1 MSEVINRD
9 SKYATTSSE
18 QGGLLDVLLALK
30 SNIMRGLN
38 VATFAEVQEVDE
50 ANQIVT
56 VRPFPLVDGESE
68 KNIACFSCLM
78 PHLDG
83 ENIAWSSMTKSF
95 GKKDVVLVVFLNR
108 NSSQSFKQAKLKQ
121 TLSTL
126 KENSELH
133 SDKFGVIIGMCYK
146 YQ

>member
-56 VRPFPLVDGESE
+56 VRPFPLVEGESE

-83 ENIAWSSMTKSF
+83 ENVAFIPDFAGGVGFETKLSVIRIHSF
-95 GKKDVVLVVFLNR
+95 PVVQYGDQFLSALFNGNDDFR
-108 NSSQSFKQAKLKQ
+108 GPRVQRILHKL
-121 TLSTL
+121 L
-126 KENSELH
+126 
-133 SDKFGVIIGMCYK
+133 DD
-146 YQ
+146 

>member
-1 MSEVINRD
+1 MSKIINRD
-9 SKYATTSSE
+9 DKYATASSE

-38 VATFAEVQEVDE
+38 VATFAEVQGVDE
-50 ANQIVT
+50 VNQIVT
-56 VRPFPLVDGESE
+56 VRPFPLIEGEKE
-68 KNIACFSCLM
+68 KNIACFCCLM
-78 PHLDG
+78 PQSSG
-83 ENIAWSSMTKSF
+83 ETVTWSSMTKSI

-108 NSSQSFKQAKLKQ
+108 NSSQSFKQAKMKQ
-121 TLSTL
+121 KLSAL

-133 SDKFGVIIGMCYK
+133 SDKFGVIIGICYK

>member
-56 VRPFPLVDGESE
+56 VRPFPLVEGESE
-68 KNIACFSCLM
+68 KNISCFSCLM

-83 ENIAWSSMTKSF
+83 ENIAWSSMIKSF